1 MSSIETI
8 KKRLEFRQIALDE
21 LYAAYTALAKG
32 QVQSYA
38 IGSRSLTKFD
48 LTKLMEEI
56 KELEK
61 EIDILESQTLGRKP
75 RKAIGVIPRDF

>member
-1 MSSIETI
+1 MANIATI
-8 KKRLEFRQIALDE
+8 KKRLEFRQAALDE
-21 LYAAYTALAKG
+21 LYTAYTALAKG
-32 QVQSYA
+32 QVQSYT

-61 EIDILESQTLGRKP
+61 EIDILESQVSGRKP
-75 RKAIGVIPRDF
+75 RKAIGVVPRDF